1 MAFLYFCQNFGGALW
16 LSFASTVFNTGLAN
30 LLPIYAPDVSVSEVT
45 SAGVSGMR
53 SVIPH
58 SSLNGVVL
66 AYNDAIQHV
75 FYMVAGTAG
84 AAFVFS
90 RGLGWKSVQ
99 KRRA

>member
-1 MAFLYFCQNFGGALW
+1 MW

-58 SSLNGVVL
+58 SSLNGVVI

-90 RGLGWKSVQ
+90 WGLGWKSVQ